1 MRWLLSDVAEDDD
14 AFVAV
19 GADVE
24 IGEGAAEEV
33 DEARTELVAECLED
47 DVDDEDVGWG
57 AADSVL
63 SAETPISIWHV
74 HTDGM
79 CLLAFALA
87 KLSSNAS
94 LACMPTRQL
103 ARMSDLSMF
112 LSTLTSK

>member
-24 IGEGAAEEV
+24 IGEGVAEEV

-63 SAETPISIWHV
+63 
-74 HTDGM
+74 
-79 CLLAFALA
+79 LAFALA

-94 LACMPTRQL
+94 LA
-103 ARMSDLSMF
+103 
-112 LSTLTSK
+112 LTSK

>member
-24 IGEGAAEEV
+24 IGEGAVEEV
-33 DEARTELVAECLED
+33 DEVRTELVAECLED
-47 DVDDEDVGWG
+47 DVDDEDVVGWG
-57 AADSVL
+57 ATDSVL

-74 HTDGM
+74 YTDGI

-94 LACMPTRQL
+94 LA
-103 ARMSDLSMF
+103 
-112 LSTLTSK
+112 